1 MGFSSIGLDCWASS
15 TTFSVITWYTST
27 LLADSYRS
35 PFNGTRN
42 YRYIDAVKNNLGGMK
57 YKFCGFAQEGN
68 LIGSTIGYTITASIS
83 MAAIKRSNCFHKN
96 GHEAGCH
103 TTNNMFMII
112 FGVTLII
119 LSQIP
124 NFHELSGLSIIA
136 AIMSFAYSLI
146 GLGLSLA
153 KIADTGKTS
162 TDGVIIGVDVSVT
175 MAKKL
180 WNNLVA
186 IGNIAFAYGYSSV
199 LIEIQALQDTLKSS
213 PPENQEMKKANLIG
227 VSFTTI
233 FYLLCGTFGYTAFG
247 NSAPDNFLTGF
258 GFYEPLWLVDI
269 ANLCIVIHFVGA
281 YQVDMENI
289 IRNSNDCD
297 CDVVPVLQQC
307 S

>member
-1 MGFSSIGLDCWASS
+1 MAPELQKRTMFAMETGDVNSSAHIITAVIGSGVLSLAWALAQLGWIVGPLAL
-15 TTFSVITWYTST
+15 TTFSAITWYTST

-68 LIGSTIGYTITASIS
+68 LLGSTIGYTITASIS

-112 FGVTLII
+112 FGVTEII

-146 GLGLSLA
+146 GLGLSIA
-153 KIADTGKTS
+153 KIAGGDTGKTS
-162 TDGVIIGVDVSVT
+162 IEGAIIGVDVT
-175 MAKKL
+175 MAKRL
-180 WNNLVA
+180 WNSLQA

-199 LIEIQALQDTLKSS
+199 LMEIQACATQFNIRISLTS
-213 PPENQEMKKANLIG
+213 PVSMANIVL
-227 VSFTTI
+227 F
-233 FYLLCGTFGYTAFG
+233 C
-247 NSAPDNFLTGF
+247 NS
-258 GFYEPLWLVDI
+258 
-269 ANLCIVIHFVGA
+269 GA
-281 YQVDMENI
+281 I
-289 IRNSNDCD
+289 S
-297 CDVVPVLQQC
+297 L
-307 S
+307 